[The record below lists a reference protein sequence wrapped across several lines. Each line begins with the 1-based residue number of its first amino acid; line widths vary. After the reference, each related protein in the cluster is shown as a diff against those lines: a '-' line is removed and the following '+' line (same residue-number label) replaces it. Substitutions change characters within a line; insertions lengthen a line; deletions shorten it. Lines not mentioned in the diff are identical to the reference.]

1 MRHSAWRQRR
11 IGLLCGC
18 AAQRGEG
25 TSAADGGAQRST
37 FSFCL
42 KNTIKIDHEYSMQ
55 TCHCGSA
62 TKP

>member
-25 TSAADGGAQRST
+25 TSAADGGAQRSARAVWSLMRGGGRRH
-37 FSFCL
+37 SFLSIL
-42 KNTIKIDHEYSMQ
+42 KTQ
-55 TCHCGSA
+55 
-62 TKP
+62 